1 MTQRIDWETAG
12 KAAGEAEKNV
22 RPGIKATRP
31 KNWQPGQRWAPGILP
46 ERGEPTSLARSHEST
61 RKFNRDR
68 AIGKKLDALLG
79 VEEDE

>member
-12 KAAGEAEKNV
+12 KAAGEAEKNNP
-22 RPGIKATRP
+22 RGLKATRP
-31 KNWQPGQRWAPGILP
+31 KGWKPGTRWAPGLLP
-46 ERGEPTSLARSHEST
+46 EPDRTSLARSHAST
-61 RKFNRDR
+61 RTFHRDR